1 MRQRSHACSLC
12 SVSELRQ
19 GLPPALLWRCKPEAP
34 SHRAAFAASCCWTQ
48 GTATLQALGIKPRQI
63 KQPSLPKLGQQDLAQ
78 LLQRNPSGENEGAE
92 DPEAK
97 RLADADRM
105 KGLGYLP

>member
-1 MRQRSHACSLC
+1 MHALRAQSVNCRNRVCHHPCSGDA
-12 SVSELRQ
+12 SLRHHSIALRLPRPAG
-19 GLPPALLWRCKPEAP
+19 GLRDFP
-34 SHRAAFAASCCWTQ
+34 
-48 GTATLQALGIKPRQI
+48 LQALGIKPRQI

-78 LLQRNPSGENEGAE
+78 LLQRNPSGEDEGAE

-97 RLADADRM
+97 RLADADRI